1 MKVQL
6 KYGMEGLD
14 LEFPQS
20 PNFKGVLY
28 PEEAEP
34 LDDPT
39 GDILRALREP
49 VASLPLRELA
59 AGKTNVVIVI
69 SDITRPV
76 PNTIILPPLIAE
88 LELSGVQPEN
98 ITILIATGMHRPN
111 EGAELERLV
120 GADIAARYR
129 VINHFSKNDEDMVLV
144 GQIGDGVPAYV
155 NRTYV
160 QADLKILTGFIEPHM
175 WAGFSGGRKSIL
187 PGISSI
193 RTLEFMHSPE
203 MVAHQNTRYGV
214 LMGNPFHEAALA
226 IMEQAGADFIVNV
239 TLDTAKRISG
249 IFAGHP
255 VDAHLQG
262 VAFLS
267 RHCVRTLDEPLDFV
281 ITTNAGY
288 PLDCN
293 LYQTSKGLSG
303 VSGAT
308 REGGVILIAT
318 ECLEGFG
325 SEEYR
330 EVFELVTTP
339 AEFIDKLMKK
349 EFFIPDQWCAQETYQ
364 VMLKN
369 EIWIYTHGIDAETLR
384 RFHFQPVDSVSEA
397 VTELLQRFGQDA
409 HWAIV
414 PDGPMV
420 ILQVKC
426 NQDVRKA

>member
-1 MKVQL
+1 MKVRL

-14 LEFPQS
+14 LEFPRT

-34 LDDPT
+34 LNDPA
-39 GDILRALREP
+39 GDIQRALREP
-49 VASLPLRELA
+49 FASPPLRELA
-59 AGKTNVVIVI
+59 TGKKNAVIVI

-88 LELSGVQPEN
+88 LESSGILPEN

-111 EGAELERLV
+111 EGAELVRLV
-120 GADIAARYR
+120 GPDIAARYR

-155 NRTYV
+155 NKNYV

-193 RTLEFMHSPE
+193 KTLEFMHSPE
-203 MVAHQNTRYGV
+203 MVAHHNTRYGV
-214 LMGNPFHEAALA
+214 LEGNPFHEAALA
-226 IMEQAGADFIVNV
+226 IMEKAGADFIVNV

-249 IFAGHP
+249 VFAGHP
-255 VDAHLQG
+255 VKAHLEG
-262 VAFLS
+262 VSFLS

-281 ITTNAGY
+281 VTTNAGS

-330 EVFELVTTP
+330 AVFEHVTTP
-339 AEFIDKLMKK
+339 AEFIEKLIKK

-369 EIWIYTHGIDAETLR
+369 EVWIYTHGIDAETLR
-384 RFHFQPVDSVSEA
+384 RFHFHPVDSVSEA
-397 VTELLQRFGQDA
+397 VAELLKRFGHDA
-409 HWAIV
+409 KWAIV

-420 ILQVKC
+420 ILRV
-426 NQDVRKA
+426 A